1 VATSSAAEPPSP
13 PKPGTPAFLG
23 VEFYRQV
30 LEVEGIIAGGDEDL
44 IEIHCQRLDVPPS
57 AVPPGKIVHL
67 WRGEGSE
74 RAQILAMLSHPA
86 ITFAL
91 RTIASLQSIDH
102 RRSFAR
108 VPIAPAPALL
118 VAAFSSRLVALHA
131 TVIDI
136 SGGGCGIVT
145 ARPLP
150 PATRAWIRLR
160 YPRSRTALA
169 VEAEVR
175 SCRSLARFHHLGIMF
190 VGIDNAAREALIRE
204 LVAEERHQLAA
215 LGLKG

>member
-1 VATSSAAEPPSP
+1 MVTSSAEPPSP
-13 PKPGTPAFLG
+13 PRPGTPAFLG

-30 LEVEGIIAGGDEDL
+30 LEVEGVIAGCDEDL

-57 AVPPGKIVHL
+57 AVLPGKMVHL

-74 RAQILAMLSHPA
+74 RAQILAMLSHPT

-91 RTIASLQSIDH
+91 RTLSSLQSINH

-108 VPIAPAPALL
+108 VPVAPTPALL

-131 TVIDI
+131 TVVDI
-136 SGGGCGIVT
+136 SGGGCGLIT

-150 PATRAWIRLR
+150 SATRAWIRLR
-160 YPRSRTALA
+160 YPRSREALA

-175 SCRSLARFHHLGIMF
+175 SCRTLARFYHLGIMF
-190 VGIDNAAREALIRE
+190 VGIDNVAREALIRE
-204 LVAEERHQLAA
+204 LVAEERHQLAT

>member
-118 VAAFSSRLVALHA
+118 VAA
-131 TVIDI
+131 VIDI